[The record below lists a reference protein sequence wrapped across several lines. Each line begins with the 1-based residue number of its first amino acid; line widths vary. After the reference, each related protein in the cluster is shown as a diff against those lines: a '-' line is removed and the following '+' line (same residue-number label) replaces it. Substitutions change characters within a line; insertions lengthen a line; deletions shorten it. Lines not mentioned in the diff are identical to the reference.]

1 MNVEVVRPPRYRRSS
16 REEVAFHEAGHAV
29 VGHRLGLELVDL
41 DTLGDGE
48 GGHGHTNFKPPPWFR
63 REAPLDERSRE
74 FAEAVTTTFLAGT
87 VAEARR
93 AGFDNW
99 SAAGFD
105 LDSVVRDWLLL
116 LVPAAEIEDRLRAFG
131 AAAARLVDDPA
142 NWAAIE
148 KLARV
153 LLKKRRL
160 SGAEA
165 LAAAGLSG

>member
-1 MNVEVVRPPRYRRSS
+1 MNVEVVRPRDRRSTE
-16 REEVAFHEAGHAV
+16 EEVAFHEAGHAV
-29 VGHRLGLELVDL
+29 VGHSLGLDLVDV

-63 REAPLDERSRE
+63 KDPPLDERSRA
-74 FAEAVTTTFLAGT
+74 FAEAVATTFLAGT

-99 SAAGFD
+99 GEAGFD
-105 LDSVVRDWLLL
+105 LDSVVRDWILL
-116 LVPAAEIEDRLRAFG
+116 LVPAAEVVDRLRQYG
-131 AAAARLVDDPA
+131 VAAARLVDEPA

-153 LLKKRRL
+153 LLERRRL
-160 SGAEA
+160 TGAEA
-165 LAAAGLSG
+165 LAATGLSG